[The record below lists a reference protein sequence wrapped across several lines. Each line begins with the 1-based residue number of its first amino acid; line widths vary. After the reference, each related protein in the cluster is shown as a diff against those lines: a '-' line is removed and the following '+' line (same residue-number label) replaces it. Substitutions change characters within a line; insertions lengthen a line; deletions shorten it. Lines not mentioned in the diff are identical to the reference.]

1 MKSLIQFLSDLRAKD
16 VLLSVDGDKL
26 TCNAP
31 MHAITPEIRQE
42 LSDRKEEILNF
53 LRSTQGWKAAETG
66 QRSSRDLPL
75 SRSQQRIW
83 FLDQLDPGNPAY
95 NIVIPLWLTGS
106 LDRDAMERALRAV
119 IERHEAL
126 RTGFSQR
133 GGRPF
138 AWIATEKS
146 WQMEVTDLRHLTEP
160 QAETEATQLAWHA
173 GRWSFDL
180 EKPPLFRATL
190 YQVTSERYLLCLVV
204 QHIVAD
210 GWSLG
215 ILSREMSELYSAF
228 AAGASSPLPDPSFQY
243 RDYVRWEQEEGQR
256 LAEQQLP
263 YWLKKLHGDLPSL
276 EIPPDRT
283 RPTLQ
288 SLDGGRHIADID
300 GDFADQ
306 LRVLSRQ
313 MGATLFT
320 VLLAAFKVLM
330 YRYTGTR
337 DVIVG
342 SNTANRP
349 RQEFSTQIGFFVNN
363 IILRSDLSGS
373 PTFAELV
380 ARVKETT
387 GAAYANQNVPFDLLV
402 EKLHPERATGHRS
415 TLAQVMFTLENL
427 PLPDLDLPGLK
438 SRPDHFDFGV
448 AGADLAVLL
457 WPVGSGYRCEFEY
470 SKDLF
475 DETTIRQLQEHY
487 LRLLKEVVA
496 NPGAPIETYPLL
508 SDSERAQLLTEW
520 NQTAHPG
527 PGYPTVADW
536 FRAQVALRPNAIA
549 VEMGNRQLSYRELD
563 ALSDRMASALQQR
576 GVGREI
582 VVGLYVTRSVEMMIC
597 LLGILK
603 AGGAY
608 LPLDPAFPTQR
619 IEYLI
624 RDSAVGLIVTEKSL
638 ETSLPDSG
646 AEVLLLEQALA
657 SETEKAAGEPARA
670 EDLAYL
676 IYTSGSTGQPKGT
689 EITHGSLVNLLDSML
704 REPGL
709 SHGDTLVAVT
719 TLSFDIAGLELFG
732 PLVSGARLVLA
743 SREQT
748 LDPVALAE
756 LLESSDAT
764 VLQATPS
771 TWRMLVES
779 GWLGKRDLRMWC
791 GGEALSAE
799 LADNLL
805 TRGGE
810 LWNLY
815 GPTETTI
822 WSAAHRVSSGENP
835 VLIGRPIAN
844 TRMYILD
851 NRGDPVPMGVNG
863 ELYIAGHGVA
873 RGYRN
878 RAELTTERFLPE
890 RFVAGERMYRTGDM
904 ARFRRDGQIQLLG
917 RTDQQVKLRGH
928 RIELGE
934 IEAALERHAAVQQ
947 AVISV
952 RGQDADRRLVAYVRL
967 DNASVPS
974 DDLRVWLQ
982 ERLPEYM
989 VPGVYV
995 VMEEFPLT
1003 PNGKVDRNRLPS
1015 PEGRPQEHH
1024 APALAPRNRTERRV
1038 AAIWSELLE
1047 HEAVGVRENFFDLG
1061 GHSLLLVRVH
1071 ARLRDAFAAD
1081 ISVTDLF
1088 RFTTVESLAAHL
1100 NRHEA
1105 PAVVEGVPS

>member
-1 MKSLIQFLSDLRAKD
+1 MKSLIHFLSELRAKD

-42 LSDRKEEILNF
+42 LSERKEEILSF
-53 LRSTQGWKAAETG
+53 LRNTQGWKAAETG
-66 QRSSRDLPL
+66 QSSSRELPL

-106 LDRDAMERALRAV
+106 LDRDAMERALRVV

-133 GGRPF
+133 GGQPF
-138 AWIATEKS
+138 AWIAGEKS
-146 WQMEVTDLRHLTEP
+146 WQMEVIDLRHLAEP
-160 QAETEATQLAWHA
+160 DAETEATQLAWHA

-215 ILSREMSELYSAF
+215 ILSREMSEHYSAF
-228 AAGASSPLPDPSFQY
+228 TTGASSPLPDPSFQY

-263 YWLKKLHGDLPSL
+263 YWLKKLYGDLPSL

-283 RPTLQ
+283 RPILQ
-288 SLDGGRHIADID
+288 SLDGGRHIVDID

-306 LRVLSRQ
+306 LRALSRQ

-363 IILRSDLSGS
+363 IILRSDLSGN

-387 GAAYANQNVPFDLLV
+387 GSAYANQNVPFDLLV

-427 PLPDLDLPGLK
+427 PLPDLNLAGLK
-438 SRPDHFDFGV
+438 SELAHFDFGI

-457 WPVGSGYRCEFEY
+457 WPVGNGYRCEFEY

-475 DETTIRQLQEHY
+475 EGATIRQLQGHY
-487 LRLLKEVVA
+487 LRLLEEVIA
-496 NPGAPIETYPLL
+496 DPGASIETYPLL
-508 SDSERAQLLTEW
+508 SDKELAQIVTEW
-520 NQTAHPG
+520 SGTACG
-527 PGYPTVADW
+527 GAGYPTVTDW
-536 FRAQVALRPNAIA
+536 FRAQVALRPNAIS
-549 VEMGNRQLSYRELD
+549 VEMGDRQLRYAELD
-563 ALSDRMASALQQR
+563 ALSDRVASALRQR
-576 GVGREI
+576 GVGRDV
-582 VVGLYVTRSVEMMIC
+582 VVGLYVTRSVEMMVC

-608 LPLDPAFPTQR
+608 LPLDPAFPAQR
-619 IEYLI
+619 IEYLV
-624 RDSAVGLIVTEKSL
+624 RDSGVSLIVTEKSL
-638 ETSLPDSG
+638 LSSLPESG
-646 AEVLLLEQALA
+646 AEVLLMEEGLA
-657 SETEKAAGEPARA
+657 SETEEVAGEPARA

-689 EITHGSLVNLLDSML
+689 EITHRSLVNLLDSML

-709 SHGDTLVAVT
+709 GKEDTLVAVT

-732 PLVSGARLVLA
+732 PLVSGGKLVLA
-743 SREQT
+743 SREQV
-748 LDPVALAE
+748 LDPIALAD
-756 LLESSDAT
+756 LLERSEAT

-805 TRGGE
+805 TRGRE

-822 WSAAHRVSSGENP
+822 WSAAHRVSSGEDP

-851 NRGDPVPMGVNG
+851 NQGEPVPAGVNG

-878 RAELTTERFLPE
+878 RAELTAERFLPE
-890 RFVAGERMYRTGDM
+890 RFMAGERMYRTGDM

-917 RTDQQVKLRGH
+917 RTDQQIKLRGH

-934 IEAALERHAAVQQ
+934 IEAALERHASVQQ
-947 AVISV
+947 AVVSV
-952 RGQDADRRLVAYVRL
+952 HGRDADRRLVAYVRL
-967 DNASVPS
+967 AAGRVESE
-974 DDLRVWLQ
+974 DLRGWLL

-989 VPGVYV
+989 VPSVYV

-1003 PNGKVDRNRLPS
+1003 PNGKVDRKCLPV
-1015 PEGRPQEHH
+1015 PDGQLRERN
-1024 APALAPRNRTERRV
+1024 APAVAPRNPTEQRV
-1038 AAIWSELLE
+1038 AAIWSDLLE
-1047 HEAVGVRENFFDLG
+1047 TKAVGMRENFFDLG

-1071 ARLRDAFAAD
+1071 ARLRDEFVANVS
-1081 ISVTDLF
+1081 ITDLF
-1088 RFTTVESLAAHL
+1088 RFPTVESLAAHL
-1100 NRHEA
+1100 IRQEELT
-1105 PAVVEGVPS
+1105 VVEGVHP